1 MKNKPS
7 DKLIERSIKMLLE
20 VSIDIK
26 VDDIIELSDEGFDK
40 FKSDMKEVRTLYMEN
55 IVNHEEDDMLSLNVI
70 QSKIDLAQVQRDR
83 RDELD
88 QAATENNYE

>member
-88 QAATENNYE
+88 QAATEQL